1 MRIIRLNLLFIL
13 FTCNCFS
20 DDKSVKD
27 PHAKYEN
34 PTTFREYAINNMI
47 DHMENLINRK
57 DITEIEKGQLGSDL
71 GTLILHEKDND
82 DTLSLVSRNAS
93 NIEKVLDKFGYDLGK
108 KLMEQKLTPRIVN
121 NFPQV
126 EFVLKKKGLDDEFLE
141 IISSSISDAIDSLKK
156 QQKQ

>member
-1 MRIIRLNLLFIL
+1 MRIILLNLLFIL
-13 FTCNCFS
+13 FTSNCFS

-47 DHMENLINRK
+47 DHKNALRDRK
-57 DITEIEKGQLGSDL
+57 DITEIEKGQLYRDL

-82 DTLSLVSRNAS
+82 DTLSLVSRNATR
-93 NIEKVLDKFGYDLGK
+93 IEKVLDQFGYDLGK
-108 KLMEQKLTPRIVN
+108 KLMEQKLTPAIVSH
-121 NFPQV
+121 FPQV
-126 EFVLKKKGLDDEFLE
+126 ELVLKKKGLDDEFLE